1 MTRKSSKVSEARKK
15 AELAAQ
21 KIQEKQAKLLSLAEE
36 YFSVTAATGI
46 DDLEAKIAEHQA
58 QIQTLQQKIQD
69 AHTETQNKQS
79 LAVQKMKAE
88 GISNSEIAERL
99 ALSSSEVSSLLKI
112 AKELIEV
119 ATSKTESVAQDADQE
134 QTD

>member
-21 KIQEKQAKLLSLAEE
+21 KIQEKQAKLLSLAED

-46 DDLEAKIAEHQA
+46 DDLEAKIAEHEA
-58 QIQTLQQKIQD
+58 QIEALRQKIQD
-69 AHTETQNKQS
+69 VHTETLNKQS

-99 ALSSSEVSSLLKI
+99 ALTSSEVSSLLKL
-112 AKELIEV
+112 AKELTEV
-119 ATSKTESVAQDADQE
+119 ATTKTESVAQDADQE